1 MDDLVAAAS
10 VLAMEVDSDAQD
22 AMEQE
27 DLAGARDG
35 DLLFILQSS
44 LEESAVRP
52 TWQQADVTNKL
63 VVTVTRL
70 VSLSSFRA
78 RFSTTITTTAILM
91 MSTVRKTR
99 SGSQYLVYVTE
110 IRYFWATSHR
120 PECSKRM
127 E

>member
-1 MDDLVAAAS
+1 MSRAPEG
-10 VLAMEVDSDAQD
+10 LAD
-22 AMEQE
+22 
-27 DLAGARDG
+27 R
-35 DLLFILQSS
+35 
-44 LEESAVRP
+44 
-52 TWQQADVTNKL
+52 DVTNKL

-110 IRYFWATSHR
+110 IRYFWATSQ
-120 PECSKRM
+120 SAQNG
-127 E
+127 

>member
-1 MDDLVAAAS
+1 MRVWLHRPD
-10 VLAMEVDSDAQD
+10 
-22 AMEQE
+22 
-27 DLAGARDG
+27 
-35 DLLFILQSS
+35 
-44 LEESAVRP
+44 VR
-52 TWQQADVTNKL
+52 DVTNKL

-110 IRYFWATSHR
+110 IRYFWATSQ
-120 PECSKRM
+120 SAQNG
-127 E
+127 